1 MMTRNTGRA
10 RAGRDSGFTL
20 VEALTAIVI
29 LAFGLIAITNLLLVA
44 SSSNVVANTS
54 TGSASVSSEM
64 MDTMKATDYTVLAG
78 QAGGNLDADVGATLP
93 VCSTYSPVANPGTY
107 NCDEDIAGIG
117 KIHSRWLIFKLPGAP
132 VLFITVRSEGTG
144 GLGPIRSR
152 AEFTSFRTCT
162 EQRPPFNCPVN

>member
-93 VCSTYSPVANPGTY
+93 V
-107 NCDEDIAGIG
+107 
-117 KIHSRWLIFKLPGAP
+117 
-132 VLFITVRSEGTG
+132 
-144 GLGPIRSR
+144 
-152 AEFTSFRTCT
+152 
-162 EQRPPFNCPVN
+162 